1 MARQELLHRV
11 EEFGRRLGITGV
23 PPSTLLVVAGVCVAA
38 VVFAFLRWSA
48 GPADAEFSIDDAAA
62 IHLDA
67 QGIESDSVRGE
78 ETAEA
83 GSVETSLVVHIAG
96 AVHRPGLVRC
106 AAGSRVGDA
115 IAAAGG
121 MLGNAAADSV
131 NLARPLS
138 DGEQIRVLTL
148 DEVAAGTHQVAP
160 GGLAAEGTGASGA
173 GGGLVNLN
181 TADVAALETLPGVGP
196 ATAVKIIADR
206 DANGPFATTEDLMR
220 VSGIGEKKFEAM
232 ADLVTVQ

>member
-1 MARQELLHRV
+1 MARNELLQRV

-48 GPADAEFSIDDAAA
+48 GPAEQGFSIDDDSA
-62 IHLDA
+62 IQLDA
-67 QGIESDSVRGE
+67 QTVESGAGAVE
-78 ETAEA
+78 PAEA

-96 AVHRPGLVRC
+96 AVYRPGLVRC

-121 MLGNAAADSV
+121 MLGNAAGDSV

-148 DEVAAGTHQVAP
+148 DEVAAGTHPLDP
-160 GGLAAEGTGASGA
+160 GGLTAESTGASGA
-173 GGGLVNLN
+173 GGLINLN
-181 TADVAALETLPGVGP
+181 TADAAALETLPGVGP

-206 DANGPFATTEDLMR
+206 DTNGPFSTTEDLMR
-220 VSGIGEKKFEAM
+220 VSGIGEKKFEAI